1 MGGNLK
7 GINANTFRTQND
19 IQRNVAGFWSKFLD
33 QFWPLCD
40 AFVINMVCTLH
51 ATRQTVV

>member
-19 IQRNVAGFWSKFLD
+19 IQRDVFGFRSKFLD
-33 QFWPLCD
+33 QF
-40 AFVINMVCTLH
+40 
-51 ATRQTVV
+51 